1 MVQTG
6 FYTFFGSYYL
16 IEFGTYS
23 DIDGGVIEC

>member
-1 MVQTG
+1 MVLMG
-6 FYTFFGSYYL
+6 FYTFFGLCYL